1 MNIGLTDVSTWPHIV
16 LKHNIFAHYTV
27 DLGVESF

>member
-1 MNIGLTDVSTWPHIV
+1 MSIGLTDVSTWPHIV
-16 LKHNIFAHYTV
+16 LKHNISGHYTV